1 MSKNQVFE
9 AAATA
14 DNIARISRDLLA
26 AQSLLAGTVDLTPIQ
41 TSRWLSDVV
50 GAPVKLKCEN
60 LQRTGSFKLRGAY
73 VRIARLDE
81 AERRHGVVAAS
92 AGNHGQG
99 VALSAARLKTSATV
113 FMPDGAAIPKQQAT
127 RAYGA
132 DLQFAGTNVEAAI
145 SAAILFAKQT
155 NAVLIHPFDHSDV
168 VAGQASVALE
178 IFDQIP
184 EASTIIAPVGGGG
197 LVAGIALAAKA
208 FRPDL
213 RVIGVQAERLAA
225 YPPSLKAGA
234 PTAIVPTAR
243 TMADGIA
250 VAQPGA
256 VPFAIIRDQVD
267 RVLTVAESDLSR
279 AVLQLL
285 ERAKMMVEPAGA
297 ASVAALLAYPEVFAD
312 DRCVVPVLSG
322 GNIDPALLL
331 QVIRHGMSSAGRYL
345 SLRVRMPD
353 RPGEMARLLDD
364 LARCQVNLLD
374 LVHERMALALE
385 PDEVQVALQVETRG
399 ERDRDALK
407 GRLRVLGHTLIDTE

>member
-1 MSKNQVFE
+1 MPKNQVFE
-9 AAATA
+9 AAATSGNTA
-14 DNIARISRDLLA
+14 QVGHDLIA
-26 AQSLLAGTVDLTPIQ
+26 AQSLLAGIVDLTPIQ
-41 TSRWLSDVV
+41 TSRWLSGIV
-50 GAPVKLKCEN
+50 GTPVKLKCEN

-73 VRIARLDE
+73 VRIARLDGV
-81 AERRHGVVAAS
+81 ERRHGVVAAS
-92 AGNHGQG
+92 AGNHAQG
-99 VALSAARLKTSATV
+99 VALSAALLETPATV
-113 FMPDGAAIPKQQAT
+113 FMPDSAAIPKQHAT

-145 SAAILFAKQT
+145 SAAALFAKQT

-178 IFDQIP
+178 IFDQVP

-197 LVAGIALAAKA
+197 LVAGIALAAKV

-225 YPPSLKAGA
+225 YPPSLKAGT
-234 PTAIVPTAR
+234 PTAIAPTAR

-267 RVLTVAESDLSR
+267 RVLTVSESDLSR

-297 ASVAALLAYPEVFAD
+297 AAVAALLAYPEVFAD